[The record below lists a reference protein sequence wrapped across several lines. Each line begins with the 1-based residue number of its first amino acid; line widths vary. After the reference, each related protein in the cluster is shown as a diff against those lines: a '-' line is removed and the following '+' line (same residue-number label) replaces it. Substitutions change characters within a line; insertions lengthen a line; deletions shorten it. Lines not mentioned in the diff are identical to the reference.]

1 MELADGREVRCDMVI
16 SDAAPGTTLLGWVG
30 AQSLAPDFAH
40 DVSQIRYRGT
50 AARVGLALS
59 ALPRLGDGGTAP
71 EDDPRIAGVVQ
82 IGARMDDLER
92 ASDAAKYGEVASEP
106 LVFACCPS
114 VHARELAPNGGAVL
128 AATIQSVPQ
137 DADEHRV
144 LEATLGALEH
154 AFPGISDLVTASRV
168 LTPRTLERG
177 FGLIEG
183 SFHQGEP
190 TLDQFYSLR
199 PVPGFA
205 RHRMPVA
212 GLYLAG
218 PGTYPYG
225 GLHGVSGRNAA
236 RAVGA
241 DLS

>member
-1 MELADGREVRCDMVI
+1 
-16 SDAAPGTTLLGWVG
+16 
-30 AQSLAPDFAH
+30 
-40 DVSQIRYRGT
+40 
-50 AARVGLALS
+50 
-59 ALPRLGDGGTAP
+59 
-71 EDDPRIAGVVQ
+71 
-82 IGARMDDLER
+82 MDDLER
-92 ASDAAKYGEVASEP
+92 ASDAWKYGRIPAEP
-106 LVFACCPS
+106 LVFACFPS
-114 VHARELAPNGGAVL
+114 VHESELTPDGGAVL
-128 AATIQSVPQ
+128 AATVQSVPQ
-137 DADEHRV
+137 DADEGAV
-144 LEATLGALEH
+144 LEATLTALER
-154 AFPGISDLVTASRV
+154 AFPGIRELVTASRV

-205 RHRMPVA
+205 RHRTPVA

-236 RAVGA
+236 RAVA
-241 DLS
+241 EDLA